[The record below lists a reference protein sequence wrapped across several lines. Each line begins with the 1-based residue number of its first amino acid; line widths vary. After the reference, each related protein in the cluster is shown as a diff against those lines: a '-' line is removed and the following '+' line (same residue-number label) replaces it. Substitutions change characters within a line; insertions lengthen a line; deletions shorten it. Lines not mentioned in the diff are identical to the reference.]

1 MTSHREPIDQY
12 DYIDT
17 EYMDNNSDKYEVI
30 IGRFLI
36 DFSYLEHELNR
47 LISEIINER
56 TDAVG
61 YIVTTK
67 MSMLNKIDL
76 LERFVNLEKFYGLKR
91 PRRIVL
97 LIPKLKS
104 INSFRNDI
112 AHANWSST
120 RPDGMT
126 RVKVKVDKTNG
137 VWFENRNMSLS
148 VLETK
153 HKELLKLIEEVDN
166 IELEE

>member
-1 MTSHREPIDQY
+1 VSNYREPIDQY
-12 DYIDT
+12 DYVDT
-17 EYMDNNSDKYEVI
+17 DYMDNNSDKYEHI

-91 PRRIVL
+91 PRRIVS

-112 AHANWSST
+112 AHAHWSST

-126 RVKVKVDKTNG
+126 RVKVKVDRTNG
-137 VWFENRNMSLS
+137 VWFENRNMSIS
-148 VLETK
+148 ILETK
-153 HKELLKLIEEVDN
+153 QGELLKLIEQIN
-166 IELEE
+166 SIELQE